1 MSGVLALGQE
11 PRPLVAD
18 PLPTVPRTD
27 AERFALDLE
36 AQLATGNFASEERN
50 LRRAFDDAAAA
61 LREAGA
67 VVENPYEAGAW
78 TGAFLPD
85 LGRALGAVALPP
97 TASLAERRAAEEE
110 RRRRELAWDQA
121 VTRLR
126 EARPEEAE
134 RYLYTHEVAA
144 MARRRAQNAAAEA
157 AAAEGLG
164 GGLGGFLGGMAGI
177 FADPIQV
184 MTLPL
189 GAGRMAGGVLAQIG
203 RTALIEGAVA
213 GATQAVVETRAGPY
227 RQSLGLPDG
236 SLEQIG
242 MAALGGAVIG
252 GGLRALALGA
262 ERLRARLPPTDPARV
277 AAQDAATL
285 VQTRILDEAAAPGA
299 PELVPAH
306 EAALAAGIRRVETPE
321 APPVPELPPPVAPP
335 AAAMRL
341 AGLPEAELRA
351 HVRGVVEELLTARG
365 GSRADGAWR
374 PDLGAITI
382 EWGLPGDPQR
392 NFRGGRGLAHIVA
405 HRNAQGLD
413 GEAWAREV
421 LPQVLL
427 FGQTANLRGPPD
439 GMRVDL
445 LWQGQRIV
453 LALHRDG
460 ARENWILTG
469 YPPERGPGGTAGG
482 NPQPPYAPGPSV
494 LQPREG
500 AGPRPAD
507 MPPGARRFNAYTPTG
522 RAVLVE
528 PRVVSLRRLIPSHD
542 QEGRPNPNYPH
553 AEGLQPRDRAAAP
566 SQDQVRAIAA
576 RLIPERLQPNVE
588 AGLGAPIIGTDGVV
602 ESGNGRVAALMLI
615 HRDPAFA
622 AQRQAYLAMLERM
635 GFDLTRIEEP
645 VLVSARV
652 GQMTPAERAA
662 FVREAN
668 LRGTAA
674 ETATEMAARDA
685 EAARAAL
692 PFWRGGTV
700 DQAANRE
707 FLRRFL
713 DRLTPEE
720 RSGLLAAD
728 GTPTPDLIQRVTRAL
743 LSAAYGDALGPV
755 AARLIA
761 GETEGIRG
769 LAGAL
774 RSLAGDWAALRQDVA
789 AGRIPAEYDATAAL
803 AEAVEAI
810 AEAQQRRIPLA
821 DLVLQADFERPPM
834 TPQGLA
840 MLQAMFP
847 AGDLKRRIKPELR
860 LTEMLRGYVDRA
872 RAADAGPMLL
882 PEARPSSAEM
892 LGAAGRAEEGAARE
906 NPAFTPAQ
914 DAAGM
919 LRAMRSPWPEQF
931 PDVIA
936 HGVQGI
942 RRDPDWAAAKT
953 GDAEAALRL
962 VERLAKPEAA
972 ARLRQAL
979 GGEDALLVTVRQ
991 AERGGGDNLIP
1002 ATFARWLSAQTGL
1015 AVDERIL
1022 RKNRTMRTD
1031 ANALQRLVRRAA
1043 FVGDVEPG
1051 RAYVIVDDVVTQGGT
1066 VADLRG
1072 YIEAKGGRV
1081 VAITALQAPGA
1092 NARLAPSAAQIAA
1105 LRARFGE
1112 AGEAWWKETFGHD
1125 FSGLTASEAR
1135 QLFRFGNLQ
1144 DLRSALE
1151 GAGALRAGPDDGRG
1165 GGGDAGPLPGGG
1177 AEGGGLFP
1185 RPQGGAGGGGAA
1197 GGPGAAGRG
1206 LAEKQAP
1213 PPAAEPQ
1220 AARLLAADAEARRL
1234 AADPATRSAE
1244 VLEAQRIA
1252 AERDLPVPEETA
1264 QRGARELLDEAEAEA
1279 AEAAAAAAC
1288 LTGGAA

>member
-1 MSGVLALGQE
+1 MSGVLALGEE

-85 LGRALGAVALPP
+85 ARRALGAVALPP

-164 GGLGGFLGGMAGI
+164 GGLGGFLGSMAGI
-177 FADPIQV
+177 FADPIQA

-189 GAGRMAGGVLAQIG
+189 GAGRMAGSVLAQIG

-227 RQSLGLPDG
+227 RQSLGLPDD

-321 APPVPELPPPVAPP
+321 APPVPELPPPGRRVPIQDLDGAAPDTVRAQVAAALDAPP
-335 AAAMRL
+335 GSGSFALGFGALPDEVAARIRTQTGLDVRGLVHVMQRDELRHVWRRHGPEGDDIRVRPLTLEDL
-341 AGLPEAELRA
+341 ANLPRWLREADRFRHDGATHQGLPVLRA
-351 HVRGVVEELLTARG
+351 EKDLPDGTLVIVETVRAARG
-365 GSRADGAWR
+365 
-374 PDLGAITI
+374 L
-382 EWGLPGDPQR
+382 
-392 NFRGGRGLAHIVA
+392 
-405 HRNAQGLD
+405 
-413 GEAWAREV
+413 
-421 LPQVLL
+421 
-427 FGQTANLRGPPD
+427 
-439 GMRVDL
+439 
-445 LWQGQRIV
+445 
-453 LALHRDG
+453 LALKTAYFARKGGGPGTAGSSPAPG
-460 ARENWILTG
+460 APPPLR
-469 YPPERGPGGTAGG
+469 PERGPGAAAQ
-482 NPQPPYAPGPSV
+482 NLSSN
-494 LQPREG
+494 LKE
-500 AGPRPAD
+500 
-507 MPPGARRFNAYTPTG
+507 FNAYTPTG

-528 PRVVSLRRLIPSHD
+528 PRVVSLRQLIPSHD
-542 QEGRPNPNYPH
+542 PDGRPNPAYPH

-588 AGLGAPIIGTDGVV
+588 AGTGAPIIGTDGVV
-602 ESGNGRVAALMLI
+602 ESGNGRVAALALI

-622 AQRQAYLAMLERM
+622 AQRQAYLAMLERL
-635 GFDLTRIEEP
+635 GFDLTGIEEP
-645 VLVSARV
+645 VLVSARIT
-652 GQMTPAERAA
+652 QMTPAERAA

-674 ETATEMAARDA
+674 ETAGEMAARDA

-692 PFWRGGTV
+692 AFWRGGTV

-713 DRLTPEE
+713 ARLTPEE

-774 RSLAGDWAALRQDVA
+774 RSLAGDWAALRADAA

-810 AEAQQRRIPLA
+810 AEAQRRRVSLA
-821 DLVLQADFERPPM
+821 DLVLQADIERPPM

-840 MLQAMFP
+840 MLRAMFP
-847 AGDLKRRIKPELR
+847 AGDLKRRIKPEVR
-860 LTEMLRGYVDRA
+860 LTEMLRGYVERA

-882 PEARPSSAEM
+882 PEARPSPAEL
-892 LGAAGRAEEGAARE
+892 LGAAGRAEEAAAAEAMAARQAESARE
-906 NPAFTPAQ
+906 NRAF
-914 DAAGM
+914 
-919 LRAMRSPWPEQF
+919 
-931 PDVIA
+931 
-936 HGVQGI
+936 
-942 RRDPDWAAAKT
+942 
-953 GDAEAALRL
+953 
-962 VERLAKPEAA
+962 
-972 ARLRQAL
+972 
-979 GGEDALLVTVRQ
+979 
-991 AERGGGDNLIP
+991 
-1002 ATFARWLSAQTGL
+1002 
-1015 AVDERIL
+1015 
-1022 RKNRTMRTD
+1022 
-1031 ANALQRLVRRAA
+1031 
-1043 FVGDVEPG
+1043 
-1051 RAYVIVDDVVTQGGT
+1051 
-1066 VADLRG
+1066 
-1072 YIEAKGGRV
+1072 
-1081 VAITALQAPGA
+1081 
-1092 NARLAPSAAQIAA
+1092 
-1105 LRARFGE
+1105 
-1112 AGEAWWKETFGHD
+1112 
-1125 FSGLTASEAR
+1125 
-1135 QLFRFGNLQ
+1135 
-1144 DLRSALE
+1144 
-1151 GAGALRAGPDDGRG
+1151 
-1165 GGGDAGPLPGGG
+1165 
-1177 AEGGGLFP
+1177 
-1185 RPQGGAGGGGAA
+1185 
-1197 GGPGAAGRG
+1197 
-1206 LAEKQAP
+1206 AP
-1213 PPAAEPQ
+1213 PPAADPQ

-1244 VLEAQRIA
+1244 LLEAQRIA

-1288 LTGGAA
+1288 LIGGAA